1 MIRVIRTLVIVAV
14 VAVIGAAVLWHPPP
28 RPAWTM
34 PSPSPSAAHARW
46 SEESAHPQAAI
57 VYVAGAVRTPGL
69 YAVRTGARAADAVR
83 SAGGL
88 LPNADAASVNL
99 AARVSDG
106 DEVEVAVAGQRV
118 TRSRSSSSYR
128 RARSRSRSRSRSRTG
143 HGFGHGKSSVS
154 PDSGDGQNP
163 VDVNA
168 ADVDALAAVPGI
180 GPSIAG
186 RIVEMR
192 GRVGPF
198 ATLDELLDV
207 SGMTQSR
214 LERARQYLRDP

>member
-1 MIRVIRTLVIVAV
+1 MIDVIRSIVIVAV
-14 VAVIGAAVLWHPPP
+14 VAVIAASVLWHPPP
-28 RPAWTM
+28 RPAWTT
-34 PSPSPSAAHARW
+34 PSPSPTAAHAQW
-46 SEESAHPQAAI
+46 NEGSAHPQAAI

-69 YAVRTGARAADAVR
+69 YAVRNGARAADAVR
-83 SAGGL
+83 SAGGF
-88 LPNADAASVNL
+88 LPDADAASVNL

-118 TRSRSSSSYR
+118 TRSRSSHR
-128 RARSRSRSRSRSRTG
+128 RARSRSRSSSRSRTG
-143 HGFGHGKSSVS
+143 RGFGRGESSVS
-154 PDSGDGQNP
+154 PDSGERQNP

-168 ADVDALAAVPGI
+168 ADADTLAAVPGI
-180 GPSIAG
+180 GPAIAG

-214 LERARQYLRDP
+214 LERARQYLRDL

>member
-1 MIRVIRTLVIVAV
+1 MIHVIRTLVIVAV

-28 RPAWTM
+28 RPAWTI

-46 SEESAHPQAAI
+46 NEGSAHTQAAI

-88 LPNADAASVNL
+88 LPGADAASVNL

-106 DEVEVAVAGQRV
+106 DEVEVALAGQRV
-118 TRSRSSSSYR
+118 TRSRSSSSHR
-128 RARSRSRSRSRSRTG
+128 RARSRSRSRTA
-143 HGFGHGKSSVS
+143 HGFGHGESSVA
-154 PDSGDGQNP
+154 PDSSDGQPP
-163 VDVNA
+163 VDINA
-168 ADVDALAAVPGI
+168 ADADALAAVPGI

-214 LERARQYLRDP
+214 LERARRYLRDP

>member
-1 MIRVIRTLVIVAV
+1 MIHVIRTLVIVAV
-14 VAVIGAAVLWHPPP
+14 VAVIAAAVLWHPPP

-46 SEESAHPQAAI
+46 NEGSAKTQAAI

-69 YAVRTGARAADAVR
+69 YVVRNGARAADAVR
-83 SAGGL
+83 SAGGM
-88 LPNADAASVNL
+88 LPDADAASVNL

-106 DEVEVAVAGQRV
+106 DEVEVAAAGQRV
-118 TRSRSSSSYR
+118 TRSRSSSSPR
-128 RARSRSRSRSRSRTG
+128 RARSRSQSRSRSRTG
-143 HGFGHGKSSVS
+143 RGFGRGESSVS
-154 PDSGDGQNP
+154 ADSGDGQNP

-168 ADVDALAAVPGI
+168 ADADTLATVPGI
-180 GPSIAG
+180 GPAIAG

-214 LERARQYLRDP
+214 LERARQYLRDI

>member
-1 MIRVIRTLVIVAV
+1 MIHVIRTLAIVAV
-14 VAVIGAAVLWHPPP
+14 VAVIGIAVLWHPPP
-28 RPAWTM
+28 RPAWTI
-34 PSPSPSAAHARW
+34 PSPSPSAHARW
-46 SEESAHPQAAI
+46 NDASTRTQAAI

-69 YAVRTGARAADAVR
+69 YAIHSGARAADAVR

-99 AARVSDG
+99 AARVNDG
-106 DEVEVAVAGQRV
+106 DEVEVAVAGQRS
-118 TRSRSSSSYR
+118 TRSRSSSSHR
-128 RARSRSRSRSRSRTG
+128 RARSRSSSRTG
-143 HGFGHGKSSVS
+143 HRLARDRSNVE
-154 PDSGDGQNP
+154 PQSGDGGNP

-168 ADVDALAAVPGI
+168 ADADTLAEVPGI
-180 GPSIAG
+180 GPSLAG

-192 GRVGPF
+192 GRTGPF

-214 LERARQYLRDP
+214 LERARPYLRDP

>member
-1 MIRVIRTLVIVAV
+1 MVCMLRTFAIVAV
-14 VAVIGAAVLWHPPP
+14 VVAIGAAVLWHPPAH
-28 RPAWTM
+28 PAWTM
-34 PSPSPSAAHARW
+34 PSPSPLEAR
-46 SEESAHPQAAI
+46 SRSNQGPARMQPVI
-57 VYVAGAVRTPGL
+57 VYVAGAVRKPGL
-69 YAVRTGARAADAVR
+69 YALRDGARAADAVR

-88 LPNADAASVNL
+88 LADADAAGVNL

-106 DEVEVAVAGQRV
+106 DEVEVAVAGQRA
-118 TRSRSSSSYR
+118 TRTRSSRSSHH
-128 RARSRSRSRSRSRTG
+128 ARSRSHSPSR
-143 HGFGHGKSSVS
+143 HGRGRADSNV
-154 PDSGDGQNP
+154 PDDAGGQP

-168 ADVDALAAVPGI
+168 AGADALAAVPGI

-214 LERARQYLRDP
+214 LERARAYLRDP